1 MPDLKELAQKG
12 AEKVL
17 QECLALKAGEVVAV
31 FFDEGTSEPAHLLIG
46 AAESLGLDLRVRRVA
61 ITVQESFALSE
72 TQELCDED
80 QEAMQNARGI
90 ITCLSANQRGTP
102 YRTKLLQFGTT
113 DGKRLG
119 HMPGADLSILAHAVN
134 IDYSA
139 ANIRCENLALALTLG
154 NTASLETYELRPDG
168 TRIPHQLQIPL
179 GGMRRFPITSTGLVP
194 LGTWG
199 NVPGGET
206 FIAPVENLA
215 EGSFVLSG
223 SFHRFVITPPDFLI
237 LRFEKGHVVEVEG
250 SGASRRNFDQLLAE
264 AHALDPTNY
273 LALAELGIGVNPG
286 ISDLTGSML
295 LDEKC
300 DGTAHIA
307 LGDSARYGGTIR
319 SSIHEDLVTRS
330 PSLWIDGRPT
340 LDHGRDAFRETDWR
354 EKLEHVEPI
363 AVAMDAHIRRTAAN
377 VEISREQALRVRRV
391 VAAGRQCTYTVGDP
405 ECTRVLA
412 AIYNLLPFTPN
423 TRTVSALSSAA
434 EQLGIPEQSFLS
446 ALTILRR
453 HELIK

>member
-1 MPDLKELAQKG
+1 MLDIKELAQKG

-17 QECLALKAGEVVAV
+17 LECLALKNGEALAV
-31 FFDEGTSEPAHLLIG
+31 FFDEGTSEPAHLLISV
-46 AAESLGLDLRVRRVA
+46 AERLGLDLCVRQVA
-61 ITVQESFALSE
+61 NAVQESFAVSE
-72 TQELCDED
+72 AQELCDED
-80 QEAMQNARGI
+80 QEAMQSARGI
-90 ITCLSANQRGTP
+90 VTCLSANQRGTP
-102 YRTKLLQFGTT
+102 YRAKLLQFGTT

-119 HMPGADLSILAHAVN
+119 HMPGLDLSILANAVN
-134 IDYSA
+134 IDYTA
-139 ANIRCENLALALTLG
+139 ANTRCENLALALTLG
-154 NTASLETYELRPDG
+154 NTASLETYELRRDG
-168 TRIPHQLQIPL
+168 TKISHQLQIPL

-206 FIAPVENLA
+206 FIAPIENLA

-223 SFHRFVITPPDFLI
+223 SFHRFVLTPPDSLI
-237 LRFEKGHVVEVEG
+237 LLFEKGRVVEVEG
-250 SGASRRNFDQLLAE
+250 AGASRQNFDQLLAE
-264 AHALDPTNY
+264 GHALDPTNY

-286 ISDLTGSML
+286 ISCLSGAML

-319 SSIHEDLVTRS
+319 SSIHEDLVTRL
-330 PSLWIDGRPT
+330 PSLWIDRRPI
-340 LDHGRDAFRETDWR
+340 LEHGRDAFREADWR
-354 EKLEHVEPI
+354 ERLEHVEPA
-363 AVAMDAHIRRTAAN
+363 AVAMDTHIRRTAAN
-377 VEISREQALRVRRV
+377 VEISREHALRVRRV

-423 TRTVSALSSAA
+423 TCTVSALSSAA
-434 EQLGIPEQSFLS
+434 AQLGIPAQSFFS
-446 ALTILRR
+446 ALTVLRR